1 MKLFTLQTTEI
12 SFKWGKISRKGEK
25 GKRKIRCG
33 KDGKE
38 IREKGGKK
46 INMGKD

>member
-1 MKLFTLQTTEI
+1 MKLFTLQTTKI
-12 SFKWGKISRKGEK
+12 AFKWNKISRKGEK

-38 IREKGGKK
+38 IHEKGGKK
-46 INMGKD
+46 IHIGKD